1 MEVPVSSRATVCKNR
16 YNTEL
21 VVPLVA
27 PPFHRRI
34 KLEYYVKRHSVC
46 A

>member
-1 MEVPVSSRATVCKNR
+1 MEVPVSSRVTVCKNS

-21 VVPLVA
+21 VVPLVV

-34 KLEYYVKRHSVC
+34 KLKHYVKRHSVF